1 MALTAVGFDLDGTL
15 YPNHRFWVRLL
26 PFLAR
31 GMPLL
36 LSMGKARDKLRAG
49 GHDGHFYSVQAEL
62 ASRHLKRPAHEVREL
77 IDEKIYRG
85 WEPLFSR
92 VRPRRGVREEVL
104 ALKAAGLK
112 VGILSDFPIGNKL
125 DLLGLGGIWD
135 ALVCSEEVGKL
146 KPAPEPFLA
155 LAAALGADPED
166 MAYVGNSLR
175 HRRLRRRGHATDPH
189 RLEGIEKLGSAHRG
203 AKLQGPSRAHPG
215 PCRSSF
221 FPRLIFRHRP
231 IHGPPS
237 IGFPASRR

>member
-166 MAYVGNSLR
+166 MAYVGNSER
-175 HRRLRRRGHATDPH
+175 YDIA
-189 RLEGIEKLGSAHRG
+189 GSAAVG
-203 AKLQGPSRAHPG
+203 M
-215 PCRSSF
+215 
-221 FPRLIFRHRP
+221 RP
-231 IHGPPS
+231 IL
-237 IGFPASRR
+237 IASRGSKNSEARIVARSFRGLAARIRALADLPSSPG

>member
-1 MALTAVGFDLDGTL
+1 MAITAVGFDLDGTL

-31 GMPLL
+31 GAPLL

-62 ASRHLKRPAHEVREL
+62 ASRHLKRPADEVREL

-85 WEPLFSR
+85 WEPIFSR
-92 VRPRRGVREEVL
+92 VRPYRGVREEVL
-104 ALKAAGLK
+104 ALKAAGIK

-125 DLLGLGGIWD
+125 DRLGLGGIWD

-155 LAAALGADPED
+155 LAAALSADPAD
-166 MAYVGNSLR
+166 MAYVGNSER
-175 HRRLRRRGHATDPH
+175 YDVA
-189 RLEGIEKLGSAHRG
+189 GSAAVGMRPVLIAQRKPKATKALVVARG
-203 AKLQGPSRAHPG
+203 FRGLAARIRALADDPSV
-215 PCRSSF
+215 
-221 FPRLIFRHRP
+221 
-231 IHGPPS
+231 PS
-237 IGFPASRR
+237 